1 LDQSE
6 KFGGRPYACS
16 SNDPF
21 RDFLNSH
28 GLVDLGFSGSPFTW
42 SNHRH
47 GRHLIRERLDRSI
60 ASTQWI
66 HLFPLFSVRHLPAQA
81 SDHNA
86 LLLNTSSSNSH
97 LPTPFRFEEFWTK
110 DPSCSEVIASAWR
123 PNVVGTSYF
132 ILAQKLKSTKAAL
145 KVWNSIYVGNIQHRI
160 HTLLSQLDVL
170 QRSQTFPHTSTE
182 EWTIKKTLDDLYLQE
197 EILWKNKSRE
207 TWLTCK
213 DLNTRFFHVST
224 IIKRRRTSIDFLKL
238 LTGAWITDRADIGNC
253 FSHFSSLFTTSN
265 PPCPNE
271 FLSLFENSISSD
283 ENVTLCTIP
292 SELEI
297 FNALSSIGSTKAP
310 GLDGFTALFYK
321 KYWSIVKDVV
331 LRSVWD
337 FFSKNHLLKEQNHT
351 FIALVPKQ
359 LGPSSVNYF

>member
-1 LDQSE
+1 
-6 KFGGRPYACS
+6 
-16 SNDPF
+16 
-21 RDFLNSH
+21 
-28 GLVDLGFSGSPFTW
+28 
-42 SNHRH
+42 
-47 GRHLIRERLDRSI
+47 
-60 ASTQWI
+60 
-66 HLFPLFSVRHLPAQA
+66 
-81 SDHNA
+81 
-86 LLLNTSSSNSH
+86 
-97 LPTPFRFEEFWTK
+97 
-110 DPSCSEVIASAWR
+110 
-123 PNVVGTSYF
+123 VGTSSF

-145 KVWNSIYVGNIQHRI
+145 KVWNSIYFGNIQHRI

-238 LTGAWITDRADIGNC
+238 PMGAWITDRADIGNC
-253 FSHFSSLFTTSN
+253 FSSHFSSLFTTSN
-265 PPCPNE
+265 PPCPDE

-297 FNALSSIGSTKAP
+297 FNAL
-310 GLDGFTALFYK
+310 TALFYK

-331 LRSVWD
+331 LRSV
-337 FFSKNHLLKEQNHT
+337 
-351 FIALVPKQ
+351 
-359 LGPSSVNYF
+359 